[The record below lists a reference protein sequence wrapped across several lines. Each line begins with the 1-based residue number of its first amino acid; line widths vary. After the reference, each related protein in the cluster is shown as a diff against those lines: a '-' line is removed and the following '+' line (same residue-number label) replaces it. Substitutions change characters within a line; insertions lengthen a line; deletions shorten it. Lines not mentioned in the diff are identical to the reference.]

1 MELYAGAILSIWK
14 SRFWNFIFHVVLS
27 YGPVVFWRIFL
38 SIRSVFCI
46 IVFKIPSTHYYQNF
60 LLIVRET
67 AYAEL
72 KIADWILI
80 VSNFFFFLSPNSIKV
95 NYPMHV
101 CVTKTQHSF
110 LIKMCWRHFK
120 YNHSTDTLKEY
131 KTSVIEHQEIHS
143 WVPDEQSN
151 LEYCFV
157 NIENSWLW
165 YYF

>member
-1 MELYAGAILSIWK
+1 ML
-14 SRFWNFIFHVVLS
+14 
-27 YGPVVFWRIFL
+27 
-38 SIRSVFCI
+38 
-46 IVFKIPSTHYYQNF
+46 
-60 LLIVRET
+60 
-67 AYAEL
+67 
-72 KIADWILI
+72 
-80 VSNFFFFLSPNSIKV
+80 FFLSPNSIKV

-131 KTSVIEHQEIHS
+131 KTSVIEHHEIHS
-143 WVPDEQSN
+143 WVPDEQLN

-165 YYF
+165 YYFYYYLILQKTKKVKNSETKLFLSFK